1 VRPAPGSGTG
11 PGRPGSSGGDHV
23 VVVVGGVGAQDHQ
36 PRRAAPFRGGQRVA
50 DQPAAPRAE
59 FADPFRSL
67 VAAISGAL
75 IGVETVANALRPL
88 IPL

>member
-1 VRPAPGSGTG
+1 L
-11 PGRPGSSGGDHV
+11 V
-23 VVVVGGVGAQDHQ
+23 VASAS
-36 PRRAAPFRGGQRVA
+36 PISR
-50 DQPAAPRAE
+50 AAPRAG

-75 IGVETVANALRPL
+75 IGVETVAINALRPL